1 MKGPLPS
8 HKKVL
13 IISSEFPPNTGG
25 IGNHAFHIAQWL
37 STQQYQVTVLA
48 DIADYSNSAINNFS
62 STLPFTLIPVLRK
75 EFVVFTYASRMVKA
89 LQLAAKSDVIICS
102 GKFSLWL
109 MMAIGICFA
118 GKKRIAVV
126 HGSELDLK
134 QAWAKKLTTTALGY
148 ANAIISVSHYTKQF
162 IPAALAH
169 KKPVYI
175 IPNGINI
182 KDFNG
187 LTGKEKTTDATLQL
201 ITIGSVSERKGQL
214 NVIQALPA
222 LLQHFPNLQYHI
234 VGKPVMQAMLGKT
247 INALHLKPYVVF
259 HGIMEQQQMLQ
270 LLAQC
275 HIKLMLSN
283 HTSSGDFEGFG
294 IAILEANALGIPAI
308 GSSKSGIAD
317 AIKNGETGILVMPAD
332 IAAITEATRQIIN
345 NYAAFSTAA
354 LEWAKQH
361 DWQLIIQQY
370 IAIIEGN

>member
-25 IGNHAFHIAQWL
+25 IGNHAYHMAQWL
-37 STQQYQVTVLA
+37 SKHQYQVTVLA
-48 DIADYSNSAINNFS
+48 DIAGYSKSAIKDFS
-62 STLPFTLIPVLRK
+62 TTLPFTLVPVVRK
-75 EFVVFTYASRMVKA
+75 EFVLFTYVSRMVKA
-89 LQLAAKSDVIICS
+89 LQFAAKSDVIICS

-162 IPAALAH
+162 IPAALAQ
-169 KKPVYI
+169 KIPVYI
-175 IPNGINI
+175 IPNGISLN
-182 KDFNG
+182 DFEGFTNNNKP
-187 LTGKEKTTDATLQL
+187 TNDNLQL

-214 NVIQALPA
+214 NLIKALPE
-222 LLQHFPNLQYHI
+222 LLQHYPNLQYHI
-234 VGKPVMQAMLGKT
+234 VGKPVMQSMLEET
-247 INALHLKPYVVF
+247 INVLGLKPYVVF

-275 HIKLMLSN
+275 HIKFMLSN
-283 HTSSGDFEGFG
+283 HTASGDFEGFG
-294 IAILEANALGIPAI
+294 IAILEANALGLPAI
-308 GSSKSGIAD
+308 GSINSGIAD
-317 AIKNGETGILVMPAD
+317 AIQNGKTGVLVLPTD
-332 IAAITEATRQIIN
+332 IAAITAATQQIIT
-345 NYAAFSTAA
+345 NYTVFSAAA

-370 IAIIEGN
+370 ISVIEGN